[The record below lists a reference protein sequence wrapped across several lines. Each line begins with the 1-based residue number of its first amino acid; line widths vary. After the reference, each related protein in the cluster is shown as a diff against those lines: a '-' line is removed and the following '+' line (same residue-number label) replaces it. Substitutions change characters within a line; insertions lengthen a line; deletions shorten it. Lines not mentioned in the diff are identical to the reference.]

1 MALLL
6 LPQKAVQVVA
16 STHQAPPPEGLK
28 VFLTLRLVLLLAAA
42 MEVSAGLAEH
52 LLVNK
57 TTAEGAVV
65 LAVLM
70 ALAALAAMVFFMTDQ
85 VRLEMGLMA

>member
-1 MALLL
+1 
-6 LPQKAVQVVA
+6 
-16 STHQAPPPEGLK
+16 
-28 VFLTLRLVLLLAAA
+28 

>member
-1 MALLL
+1 
-6 LPQKAVQVVA
+6 
-16 STHQAPPPEGLK
+16 
-28 VFLTLRLVLLLAAA
+28 
-42 MEVSAGLAEH
+42 MEVSAGLAGIFYQQ
-52 LLVNK
+52 NYGG
-57 TTAEGAVV
+57 GAVV